1 MTCVHSIALNII
13 LDGDGPITWNSP
25 ISWNEDIDVYYEG
38 ALLNVQEEHSVQ
50 TYNERVLFKL
60 AIFDKSYDEVL
71 EAINGKEG
79 DLFGIDLL

>member
-1 MTCVHSIALNII
+1 
-13 LDGDGPITWNSP
+13 
-25 ISWNEDIDVYYEG
+25 
-38 ALLNVQEEHSVQ
+38 LLNVQEEHSVQ